1 MNYQETV
8 NHSKVTE
15 FILVGLSQHPA
26 SQIALFWTLLFVY
39 LVTLLGNSTI
49 IVAVW
54 GEPQLHTPMYFFL
67 SNLSFLDLL
76 FSTST
81 VPLMM
86 MNALW
91 DFPTIS
97 YNDCFTQLAFR
108 AFLALTECFLL
119 AIMAYD
125 RFVAISTPL
134 RYSVIMS
141 VRVCRGLASASWTMA
156 LLVTVIPV
164 LTVPV
169 SFCGKNAINH
179 FSCEVQAVF
188 KLLCSDTTL
197 LESLMMASATISM
210 PVPLAF
216 ILTSYLRIL
225 VAVFRIRPTKAR
237 LKALSTCGSHLTT
250 VIIYFG
256 TLIYIYL
263 KPQNKESQDQDKIF
277 SIFYAAVTPMLNP
290 LIYTLRNKDMKSALR
305 KVALRTKSWLSIT

>member
-1 MNYQETV
+1 MNYQEIG

-15 FILVGLSQHPA
+15 FILVGLSRQPA
-26 SQIALFWTLLFVY
+26 SQISLFWTLLFVY
-39 LVTLLGNSTI
+39 VVTLLGNSAI
-49 IVAVW
+49 LVAVW
-54 GEPQLHTPMYFFL
+54 GESRLHTPMYFFL
-67 SNLSFLDLL
+67 GNLSFLDLL

-81 VPLMM
+81 VPLVM

-108 AFLALTECFLL
+108 AFLALAECFLL

-134 RYSVIMS
+134 CYPAVMNI
-141 VRVCRGLASASWTMA
+141 RVCRGLAVACWTMA
-156 LLVTVIPV
+156 LVVTVIPI

-169 SFCGKNAINH
+169 SFCGRNAINH
-179 FSCEVQAVF
+179 FSCEVQAIF
-188 KLLCSDTTL
+188 KLLCSDTSL

-216 ILTSYLRIL
+216 ILASYLRIIA
-225 VAVFRIRPTKAR
+225 AVLRIHPLKAR
-237 LKALSTCGSHLTT
+237 LKAFSTCGSHLTT
-250 VIIYFG
+250 VAIYFG

-263 KPQNKESQDQDKIF
+263 KPQSKESQDGDKLF
-277 SIFYAAVTPMLNP
+277 SIFYAVVTPMLNP
-290 LIYTLRNKDMKSALR
+290 LIYTLRNKDMKFALR
-305 KVALRTKSWLSIT
+305 KVFFKTKSLE